1 VRVEA
6 FVFLGV
12 TAFFA
17 GIGTLYWFTS
27 YEDAGTTML
36 VGCALLGM
44 LVGVYLL
51 RASRRMQPRPEDR
64 PDAALADG
72 AGETA
77 AFPAA
82 SIWPFVFGLGA
93 TAFATGFVFGV
104 WIFVIGGAIF
114 ALGVLGYIA
123 ESRRDH

>member
-1 VRVEA
+1 VEA

-104 WIFVIGGAIF
+104 WIFVLGGAIF
-114 ALGVLGYIA
+114 LLGVLGYVA
-123 ESRRDH
+123 ESRRAH

>member
-1 VRVEA
+1 MRVEA
-6 FVFLGV
+6 VVFLGV

-17 GIGTLYWFTS
+17 SIGTLYWFTS

-36 VGCALLGM
+36 AGAALLG
-44 LVGVYLL
+44 LLIGVYLF
-51 RASRRMQPRPEDR
+51 RWSRRIQARPEDR
-64 PDAALADG
+64 PDASLADA
-72 AGETA
+72 AGTTA
-77 AFPAA
+77 EFPAA

-104 WIFVIGGAIF
+104 WIFVLGGAIF

-123 ESRRDH
+123 ESRRAR